1 MYRCL
6 CLCMFVYIDSKRVSR
21 PSSRTIDKLLRTDFT
36 IAIDVP
42 ILSKLSA
49 LMVYKLVQ
57 FRIFL
62 YMYFIFVA
70 FATET
75 LFLSLSFICV
85 FRFNL
90 SEFIFIPFLSSS
102 FLFHRLNRDSA
113 SPFRSTEFQLSV
125 R

>member
-57 FRIFL
+57 FRICL

-102 FLFHRLNRDSA
+102 FLFYRLNRDSA